1 MTSETDGVALGGR
14 GVALLYERA
23 AAAEAR
29 IAGVAVAAR
38 AAAEACA
45 AGAGEIWL
53 VIEGG
58 LASAAL
64 RDDLGRACPQI
75 PVHVA
80 PPGATEADMI
90 LFCDDYLVTAPG
102 LERFARADAGILVR
116 DGYRIAVK
124 APLERD
130 GAVAA
135 LAGETLDLASP
146 RTAARAILKGTAK
159 SSDGIVSLLFN
170 RPISQ
175 RISALLLHF
184 PGIRPGH
191 LTVVTALLGLA
202 MFLAFLAGGTTGLV
216 LGGILFHVASVVDGV
231 DGEIARATYR
241 VSRRGAVLDTAVDM
255 ATNLLFYLGVTIALT
270 RLYGPVHA
278 IAGGW
283 CVILGL
289 IGLAIIRRLVAKAG
303 EAGSYDI
310 IKVYYR
316 RRYPDG
322 VPAAIVEFTVAITSR
337 DFFAFGN
344 ALIILSGAG
353 QAVTFLLAG
362 CSTVWVG
369 WVLLAAP
376 AILREAE
383 AAKPAASLELSAAE

>member
-1 MTSETDGVALGGR
+1 MTSETHGLTRG

-23 AAAEAR
+23 SVAEAR

-38 AAAEACA
+38 AAAEICT

-53 VIEGG
+53 VVDGG
-58 LASAAL
+58 RASPAL
-64 RDDLGRACPQI
+64 LDDLTRACPHI
-75 PVHVA
+75 PVHVVSEVV
-80 PPGATEADMI
+80 PETKLI
-90 LFCDDYLVTAPG
+90 LFGDRYLLAAAG
-102 LERFARADAGILVR
+102 LERFARAEAGTLLR
-116 DGYRIAVK
+116 DGTRIAVK
-124 APLERD
+124 RPSD
-130 GAVAA
+130 PSGCVVA
-135 LAGETLDLASP
+135 LAEEILDLGSP
-146 RTAARAILKGTAK
+146 GTAARKILKGTAK
-159 SSDGIVSLLFN
+159 SSDGIISLLFN

-175 RISALLLHF
+175 RISALLLHIT
-184 PGIRPGH
+184 GIRPGH
-191 LTVVTALLGLA
+191 LTVVTAALGLI

-216 LGGILFHVASVVDGV
+216 LGGVLFHVASVVDGV

-241 VSRRGAVLDTAVDM
+241 SSRRGAVLDTAVDM

-289 IGLAIIRRLVAKAG
+289 IGLAMIRRLVARAG

-310 IKVYYR
+310 IKIHFR
-316 RRYPDG
+316 RRWPHG
-322 VPAAIVEFTVAITSR
+322 PLAALTEFGVAITSR
-337 DFFAFGN
+337 DFFALGN

-353 QAVTFLLAG
+353 ATVTFLLAF

-369 WVLLAAP
+369 LILLATP

-383 AAKPAASLELSAAE
+383 IAQPGPAMELSAAE